1 MDFPL
6 FEQLSNLTNSVIA
19 TKPLSLNKKRI
30 ASHPS
35 AFKRWLKNNSD
46 QYIYAKVCSPQSV
59 LVENSYEVRRLCLKI
74 YLSNK
79 STEELMR
86 IALKEKRRVLFTRPA
101 DLVITDFKTNYA
113 KDSNEIE
120 LTHADDF
127 FLDCYYASQYADEL
141 ENNLPNNPYLNEDIQ
156 AQAN

>member
-1 MDFPL
+1 MP
-6 FEQLSNLTNSVIA
+6 
-19 TKPLSLNKKRI
+19 
-30 ASHPS
+30 
-35 AFKRWLKNNSD
+35 
-46 QYIYAKVCSPQSV
+46 
-59 LVENSYEVRRLCLKI
+59 KI
-74 YLSNK
+74 YLSDK

-86 IALKEKRRVLFTRPA
+86 IALNEKRRVLFTRPA